1 MDTKDSILGAVIGAI
16 IVALA
21 IIGIACIVTL
31 PIMFLWNWV
40 MPDIFGLTTI
50 NFKQAL
56 CLALLS
62 KCLFGWKVKMTDKK
76 K

>member
-1 MDTKDSILGAVIGAI
+1 MEFKDAVVGAVIVAFTI
-16 IVALA
+16 IIIALL
-21 IIGIACIVTL
+21 IAL
-31 PIMFLWNWV
+31 PVMFLWNWV

-62 KCLFGWKVKMTDKK
+62 RCLFTGCGRYTKK
-76 K
+76 ED